1 MAFSRVYELV
11 NFDPST
17 ATLLINLFTYE
28 LGNTEDQI
36 TADIE
41 VPVVLPV
48 DSNGKVPVGTALTQF
63 LNRHVISITPD
74 SFLQSMLELKRF
86 NGQVVNANEVYNET
100 SDVEP
105 TEADQITA
113 PLTALWIPV
122 LIIPD
127 RTYTNSGTTFTRSI
141 VAAVGGNN
149 GAPIM
154 GEQFVG
160 DPQPKIGLPQYQLL
174 NTYINGSVLK
184 LVHHARSDGFPQEAD
199 ITSNINLFTAPEYI
213 TALWPYVYNQDG
225 LSSVLAG
232 GGVLSD
238 YQHYYYL
245 EHDPLDIPVSY
256 ARGWIQ
262 YGI

>member
-28 LGNTEDQI
+28 VGDEENQI
-36 TADIE
+36 TSDID

-48 DSNGKVPVGTALTQF
+48 DSTGKVPVGTALTQF

-74 SFLQSMLELKRF
+74 SMLQSLLELQRF

-127 RTYTNSGTTFTRSI
+127 RTYTNSGTVFTRSI
-141 VAAVGGNN
+141 IAAVGGNN

-160 DPQPKIGLPQYQLL
+160 DPQPKVGLPQYRLL
-174 NTYINGSVLK
+174 NNYINGSVLK
-184 LVHHARSDGFPQEAD
+184 LVHHSRSDGFPQEAN
-199 ITSNINLFTAPEYI
+199 IVSNIDLFTAPEYI

-225 LSSVLAG
+225 IDSILAG
-232 GGVLSD
+232 GGVLAD

-245 EHDPLDIPVSY
+245 QHDPLTIPVSY

-262 YGI
+262 YSS